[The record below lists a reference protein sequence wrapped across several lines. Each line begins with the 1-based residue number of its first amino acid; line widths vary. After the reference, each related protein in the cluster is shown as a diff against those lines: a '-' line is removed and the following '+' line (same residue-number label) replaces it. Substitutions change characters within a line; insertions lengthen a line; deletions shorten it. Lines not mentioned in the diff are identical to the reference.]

1 MAKANTSKR
10 PAAKNTGKSKP
21 AFIRAISPPSE
32 ILPYDDGVMAA
43 LGERWDKENAR
54 IQSERVQ
61 LQRQL
66 YRQVFSWWESEIRNA
81 KPCDDGWETRLQI
94 IYDRADREWTE
105 LSGLPPLVRWNGL
118 DWRRAAKLA
127 EYSGDNP
134 QAIVDG
140 LVVRFT
146 SPAKKHADP
155 WSKADGPK
163 QWAKKLGFSVD
174 TLMRR
179 FKENKIRHLKL
190 SSKSYRIHVDDL
202 PK

>member
-1 MAKANTSKR
+1 MAKANARKR
-10 PAAKNTGKSKP
+10 PATN
-21 AFIRAISPPSE
+21 SPHNE
-32 ILPYDDGVMAA
+32 ILPYDDAAMAA
-43 LGERWDKENAR
+43 IGERWDKESAR

-66 YRQVFSWWESEIRNA
+66 YNQVFSWWEAEIGNA

-94 IYDRADREWTE
+94 IYDRADREWTK

-140 LVVRFT
+140 LVVHLT
-146 SPAKKHADP
+146 SPAKHADP
-155 WSKADGPK
+155 WSQPDGPK
-163 QWAKKLGFSVD
+163 QWAKKFGFSVD
-174 TLMRR
+174 TLKRR
-179 FKENKIRHLKL
+179 FEDGSIRHKKL
-190 SSKSYRIHVDDL
+190 TTKSYCIHVDDL